1 MSLCFFYGEKP
12 VRKIISKTKWGIIML
27 FLVRINVLVRQKTAR
42 NGRGVVHMA
51 GNIDVLWDFIMENHK
66 KWRRSGIHVL
76 YVTHRSMHED
86 ISMFVDVK
94 EQDKLAEFL
103 VKKIAPMSEVK
114 GFWVFNLMQSRF
126 FQIPS
131 GIPHMLTRFTITIT
145 AKPQYYKELYNT
157 LANYLPTQQII
168 PAYVAY
174 TFHGFKSDII
184 MSVLADGQTT
194 VNEFVNKYI
203 VKLDGVTRTEITRIS
218 KTERLVSAKEWVER
232 AGSHFIPLKGKKIEN
247 FEKLEDDWI
256 AGC

>member
-1 MSLCFFYGEKP
+1 
-12 VRKIISKTKWGIIML
+12 ML